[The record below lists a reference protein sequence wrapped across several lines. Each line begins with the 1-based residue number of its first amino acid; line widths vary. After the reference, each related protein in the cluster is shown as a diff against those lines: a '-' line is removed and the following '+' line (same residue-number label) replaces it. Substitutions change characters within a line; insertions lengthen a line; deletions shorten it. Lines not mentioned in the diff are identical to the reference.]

1 MKRKQPYP
9 VFYLF
14 ILLSFLPAWEINAQ
28 NTPLKACKVQVKANR
43 NKLFRYDSYKAIAS
57 EFQVGPYTISF
68 IYKDKGDSVYIRNA
82 GEQLIAALE
91 VDKNGTINSPVSLDY
106 VANGL
111 KLTDSIVPGGER
123 RKLNAYFEGL
133 LSSNSVLWTADPK
146 AGAKIHYAIGGVD
159 SLRITQLNRYGRE
172 MTWYRD
178 GLDSLKKRWNEAGN
192 LVYERTLASEKIWD
206 EQQQL
211 IQHTFDSLVQNKW
224 RVRCQKSWY
233 STGILSSEIFHYWDT
248 PCLTW
253 KYYNER
259 GKLVRTVKH
268 KTLKGTPVEYGI
280 GIVPPREEMIFRAVY
295 QKEAVDVVFNKALN
309 DRLTTLL
316 CQATVALEG
325 IYTVRVNVTGDGA
338 FVFKDIEGLHA
349 AVIRSELATF
359 FNRQAKVKPAVR
371 NGKPFVQL
379 LQLTLKVVPE
389 AR

>member
-28 NTPLKACKVQVKANR
+28 NTPLKACKAQVKANR

-57 EFQVGPYTISF
+57 EFQVEPYTISF
-68 IYKDKGDSVYIRNA
+68 IYKDKGDSIYIHNA

-106 VANGL
+106 VAKGL

-133 LSSNSVLWTADPK
+133 LSSNSVLWTADRN
-146 AGAKIHYAIGGVD
+146 AGRKLYYGIGGQD
-159 SLRITQLNRYGRE
+159 SLSITDLKERGRE
-172 MTWYRD
+172 MTWYSS

-192 LVYERTLASEKIWD
+192 LVYERTLTSEKIWD

-224 RVRCQKSWY
+224 RVRCKKSWY
-233 STGILSSEIFHYWDT
+233 PTGILSSETFHYWDT
-248 PCLTW
+248 PCLAW

-295 QKEAVDVVFNKALN
+295 QKEAVAVVFNNALN
-309 DRLTTLL
+309 DRLATLL

-325 IYTVRVNVTGDGA
+325 IYTVRVNVTDDGA

-349 AVIRSELATF
+349 AAIGSELAAF
-359 FNRQAKVKPAVR
+359 FYKQAKVKPAVR
-371 NGKPFVQL
+371 NGRPFGQL
-379 LQLTLKVVPE
+379 LKLTLKVIPE